1 MTTGGAGGIV
11 RLLRIVIWTL
21 ALVAF
26 WASAEQGAFTK
37 PPEHEATGQAQIDR
51 QAQPRNSWE
60 KLRNMFAP
68 TRGESNADLSRKG
81 R

>member
-1 MTTGGAGGIV
+1 M
-11 RLLRIVIWTL
+11 RLLRIIVWTL

-37 PPEHEATGQAQIDR
+37 PPVHNATDSALEHSPAP
-51 QAQPRNSWE
+51 PRNSWE
-60 KLRNMFAP
+60 KLKNMFAP
-68 TRGESNADLSRKG
+68 AQSETLAKSLRKG